1 LKPIKNKNSLSSYQ
15 IINLIFASIITGIFI
30 YSAIYSHRKINH
42 PIPSVF
48 SQLTGSDSPS
58 SGLSRSFSALTQG
71 DVKSAKELNPY
82 SIQIFLFFAF
92 QLIFRIFTFF
102 LMKKSFSWI
111 NTYIFAD
118 ITLSILV
125 FLLVFKPLIFFTFEL
140 FKNFIVN

>member
-1 LKPIKNKNSLSSYQ
+1 MKPIKNKNSLTSYQ
-15 IINLIFASIITGIFI
+15 IINLIFASIIAGIFI
-30 YSAIYSHRKINH
+30 YSAVYSHPKVSH

-48 SQLTGSDSPS
+48 SQVTGKDSPS

-92 QLIFRIFTFF
+92 QLIFRILTFF
-102 LMKKSFSWI
+102 LIKKTFSLI
-111 NTYIFAD
+111 NIYILAD
-118 ITLSILV
+118 IALSTLV
-125 FLLVFKPLIFFTFEL
+125 FLLVFKPLIIFTLEL